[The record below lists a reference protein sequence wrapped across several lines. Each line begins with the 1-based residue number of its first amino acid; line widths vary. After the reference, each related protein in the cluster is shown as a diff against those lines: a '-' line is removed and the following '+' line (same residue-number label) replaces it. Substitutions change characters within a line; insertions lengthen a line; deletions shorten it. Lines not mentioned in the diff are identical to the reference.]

1 MDLFSFYI
9 PTRLYFGSGAVG
21 RLAKARLPEGRGLII
36 TGGISTTRFGYVDK
50 VSAALAQAGHETIVY
65 DKVQPNPTIAGVR
78 ECAAI
83 CREQGVSF
91 VVGLGGGSSIDTAKA
106 AAVMAA
112 NDGDWWDY
120 IHGGTGKGQR
130 IKNAG
135 LPIVAIPTTAG
146 TGTEADPFTVITNG
160 DEKIGGGGEKCFP
173 TVSIIDPDFMMTVP
187 PRLTAYQGFDTLFH
201 ACEGFIAKAHSPM
214 SDMFA
219 LRAVEL
225 IGQSLPTAVRSGG
238 DKDARANVA
247 LASTLAGFVETLS
260 SCTGEHAIEHAMSAR
275 HPALPHGAGLIMISQ
290 AYWRRFT
297 ETAGERLTALA
308 RALGRTDAAA
318 PEDFISALSALMKQ
332 CGVDGLRMSGYG
344 FTRDEFGW
352 IADNA
357 AQTMGGLFKADP
369 APLSREDVI
378 AILQESCR

>member
-1 MDLFSFYI
+1 MNTFSFYM
-9 PTRLYFGSGAVG
+9 PARLYFGSGSVA
-21 RLAKARLPEGRGLII
+21 RLAKARLPEGKGLII
-36 TGGISTTRFGYVDK
+36 TGGSSTTRFGYVDK
-50 VSAALAQAGHETIVY
+50 VAAALAQGGHETIVY
-65 DKVQPNPTIAGVR
+65 DKVQPNPTIEGVR
-78 ECAAI
+78 ACAAI
-83 CREQGVSF
+83 CREQSIAF

-106 AAVMAA
+106 AAVMAT

-120 IHGGTGKGQR
+120 IHGGTGGGQR
-130 IKNAG
+130 IRNDA

-160 DEKIGGGGEKCFP
+160 EEKIGGGGEKCFP
-173 TVSIIDPDFMMTVP
+173 TLSIVDPDFMLTVP
-187 PRLTAYQGFDTLFH
+187 PRPTAYQGFDALFH
-201 ACEGFIAKAHSPM
+201 ACEGYIARTASPM

-225 IGQSLPTAVRSGG
+225 IGQSLADAVQNGD

-247 LASTLAGFVETLS
+247 LGNTLAGFVETLS

-275 HPALPHGAGLIMISQ
+275 HPALPHGAGLIMIAR
-290 AYWRRFT
+290 AYWQHF
-297 ETAGERLTALA
+297 AQIVPDRLTALA

-318 PEDFISALSALMKQ
+318 PEDFLTTLDQLMQ
-332 CGVDGLRMSGYG
+332 ACGVDTLRMSEYG
-344 FTRDEFGW
+344 FTPDEFGW

-357 AQTMGGLFKADP
+357 AQTMGGLFRLDP

-378 AILQESCR
+378 AILQASFR